1 MFGVNPYSPY
11 GYPSMGFPQGQGGP
25 QTPFGGQGMSQP
37 AQPQQAAQSGF
48 GVLQVTTIK
57 QVEQVNVPAGGKVL
71 VLVQNDPVIA
81 MRVADQMG
89 LVSTSYYH
97 IEQFDPD
104 AAAAAAAA
112 PQLGDFVTRAEFEQF
127 AATFGAGAKTGK
139 QKREE
144 AAAE

>member
-25 QTPFGGQGMSQP
+25 QAPFGAQGMPQPTP
-37 AQPQQAAQSGF
+37 AQTVPQSGF
-48 GVLQVTTIK
+48 NVVQVTTTK

-71 VLVQNDPVIA
+71 VLVQNEPVIA

-89 LVSTSYYH
+89 LVSTLFYH

-104 AAAAAAAA
+104 AAAAAATPA
-112 PQLGDFVTRAEFEQF
+112 GDFVTRTEFEQF
-127 AATFGAGAKTGK
+127 VATLSGAKAK
-139 QKREE
+139 PKREE
-144 AAAE
+144 VAAE